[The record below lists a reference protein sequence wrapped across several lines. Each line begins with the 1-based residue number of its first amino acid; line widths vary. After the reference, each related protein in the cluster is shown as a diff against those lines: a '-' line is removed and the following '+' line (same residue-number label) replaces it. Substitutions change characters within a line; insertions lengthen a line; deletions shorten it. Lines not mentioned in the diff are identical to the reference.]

1 MGTSSSIK
9 RDSQTDPPLASANDS
24 LLLMIPPPDWLG
36 LSRQG
41 AEATTL
47 SDELPTPPS
56 TLTPNEISPDRPGS
70 EFLCCVLGR
79 KRSRLL
85 PTKVLAL
92 RFTDTV
98 TGE

>member
-1 MGTSSSIK
+1 MAT
-9 RDSQTDPPLASANDS
+9 AS
-24 LLLMIPPPDWLG
+24 
-36 LSRQG
+36 
-41 AEATTL
+41 

-56 TLTPNEISPDRPGS
+56 TPSHNELSPDRPES
-70 EFLCCVLGR
+70 ELLRCVLGR

-85 PTKVLAL
+85 PMKVLAL